1 MDAYNGTSFEG
12 ASPQGRF
19 FMTYVVIAV
28 IDALYAKYLKKVGV
42 DDEYDE
48 IDGYPDNFIASLVRL
63 QTLGVVQD

>member
-1 MDAYNGTSFEG
+1 
-12 ASPQGRF
+12 
-19 FMTYVVIAV
+19 MTYVVIAV